1 MPTKETLLQNLEALP
16 EELWQEVLD
25 FMLFLRHKQAIAEDL
40 EDAEDIVD
48 ATAALA
54 EEGFISL
61 TEVKRELGLQ

>member
-48 ATAALA
+48 AKAALA
-54 EEGFISL
+54 EDGFIPLSA
-61 TEVKRELGLQ
+61 VKQELGLY